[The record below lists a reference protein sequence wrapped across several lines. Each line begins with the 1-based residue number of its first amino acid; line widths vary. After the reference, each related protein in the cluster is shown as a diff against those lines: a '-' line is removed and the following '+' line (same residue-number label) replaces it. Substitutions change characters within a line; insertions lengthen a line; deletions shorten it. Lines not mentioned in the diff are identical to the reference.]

1 VDRRCRKAGVPVR
14 PNDREL
20 AGTLDVALRSFDA
33 EERSLPGIKVGTKR
47 AVFIEQLLESIRRI
61 KYIALIRN
69 QELSDT
75 RANPNSDGFD
85 PIKAAILRA
94 RERQIDSAF
103 WFVFLS
109 VHFGKHRIDGWRLAR
124 DIYGGLGLAE
134 PWDWARVSAD
144 PRRFRHWLAENQT
157 RLRSD
162 GIRRRFG
169 NHRKYQSLD
178 AWKANGT
185 GAAFESYVDW
195 VGGRHS
201 HAALVENA
209 LAHGNPKAA
218 FEFLYRSMISV
229 ASFGRTARFDYLTML
244 SKLGLAPIEP
254 GSTFMEGATGPY
266 SGAVL
271 LFGRNGGGVPSRSVL
286 DNYLQR
292 LGAHLGIGMQ
302 VMEDALCNWQK
313 SPSRFKPFRG

>member
-1 VDRRCRKAGVPVR
+1 MR
-14 PNDREL
+14 PKDREL
-20 AGTLDVALRSFDA
+20 AGTLDARLRSFDS
-33 EERSLPGIKVGTKR
+33 EERSLPGIRAGTNR
-47 AVFIEQLLESIRRI
+47 AAFIEQLLESIRRI

-69 QELSDT
+69 QQLSVA
-75 RANPNSDGFD
+75 RADPTSDRFD
-85 PIKAAILRA
+85 PIKAAILSM
-94 RERQIDSAF
+94 REGQIDGAF

-134 PWDWARVSAD
+134 PWDWARTSAD
-144 PRRFRHWLAENQT
+144 PRRFRRWLGENQT
-157 RLRSD
+157 RLRSK
-162 GIRRRFG
+162 GVRRRFG

-178 AWKANGT
+178 AWKPNGT

-201 HAALVENA
+201 HEALVHNA
-209 LAHGNPKAA
+209 SNHAQGNPKAA
-218 FEFLYRSMISV
+218 FEYLYRSMVAV

-271 LFGRNGGGVPSRSVL
+271 LFGGNAGATPSRLVL
-286 DNYLQR
+286 DDYLQR
-292 LGAHLGIGMQ
+292 LGAHLGVGMQ

-313 SPSRFKPFRG
+313 SPSRFKAFRG